1 MTRHNKLIFFIVAF
15 SYSLGVYGASE
26 DEIPKILLFFGR
38 FHPVILHL
46 PIGALLLTFFIDI
59 VGRIRN
65 NYNSILIR
73 TALGFSAIFS
83 ILAATLGYF
92 LSLEGGYGKDTLQI
106 HMWAGIGMTVIVC
119 LLYFSKR
126 SHKEILKKMY
136 VPLFMMALLLT
147 IFTGHYG
154 SILTHGETFLTVHS
168 PLNSSSEKEI
178 ITETDSLYYFQHVI
192 TPILEDKCVSCHN
205 SNKTKGELNLS
216 TIDQFKK
223 GGKHGEIFTA
233 GDIGQSTIYKALLLP
248 IKEEEHMPPTGK
260 PQLTRDEIWLIK
272 HWIETGANFTDQ
284 IINYKK
290 NDTLLGLLTDYL
302 IFPKVN
308 VKEVTVS
315 NLNKITNQ
323 GFVINKI
330 VFGQPYLRV
339 TYAKSDQAIT
349 SKAMRSLI
357 AISDQLIELNLQESK
372 LTDEVAK
379 SFPKLKSLKILR
391 LDQTNITDRALD
403 FLKELSSLEVLNLFN
418 TEISNEG
425 LTGLLDYI
433 QPEKVYFWNKNG
445 ENENLTQFIS
455 GDKQTTILQGLQR
468 GFMEKS
474 TLEKP
479 IVLGNK
485 SIFDKNIKIEVKGRL
500 KGEKIYYTL
509 DGKEPDST
517 SLIYSEPIVLD
528 QTARFQARSYKDEWY
543 PSEVISIDYSKIKYI
558 IKDVTVKYPPKES
571 YSGVHKVFDL
581 ERGSANFRD
590 GKWNGYL
597 DDFIA
602 TLDMGEEVEISQ
614 LSVNC
619 LEGIGSY
626 IFFPSKIEVYA
637 GNESGSMKKYK
648 QLNLP
653 PTDRDRDIKIKNFTV
668 DISHVK
674 ARYIKVVLKNIKKLP
689 SWHEGA
695 GADAWL
701 FVDEIMVQ

>member
-1 MTRHNKLIFFIVAF
+1 ME
-15 SYSLGVYGASE
+15 VYGASE

-59 VGRIRN
+59 VSRIRN

-83 ILAATLGYF
+83 ILTAVLGYF
-92 LSLEGGYGKDTLQI
+92 LSLEGGYGKETLQI
-106 HMWAGIGMTVIVC
+106 HMWAGIGMAVLVC
-119 LLYFSKR
+119 LLYFSKK
-126 SHKEILKKMY
+126 SDKGILKNIY
-136 VPLFMMALLLT
+136 LPLFAMALLLMT
-147 IFTGHYG
+147 FTGHYG
-154 SILTHGETFLTVHS
+154 SILTHGDTFLTAYSPLHS
-168 PLNSSSEKEI
+168 PSDKEI
-178 ITETDSLYYFQHVI
+178 ITEKDSLYYFQHVI
-192 TPILEDKCVSCHN
+192 TPILENKCVSCHN

-216 TIDQFKK
+216 GVDQFKK
-223 GGKHGEIFTA
+223 GGKHGEIFKA
-233 GDIGQSTIYKALLLP
+233 GDIKESTIYKVLILP
-248 IKEEEHMPPTGK
+248 IKEKKHMPPTGK

-272 HWIETGANFTDQ
+272 HWIETGANFTNQ
-284 IINYKK
+284 IANYKK
-290 NDTLLGLLTDYL
+290 NDTLLDLLTDYL
-302 IFPKVN
+302 LFPKIN
-308 VKEVTVS
+308 VKEASVN
-315 NLNKITNQ
+315 NLNKIANH

-339 TYAKSDQAIT
+339 TYSNKGQVIT
-349 SKAMRSLI
+349 SKAMKSLM
-357 AISDQLIELNLQESK
+357 AISDQLVELNLQESK
-372 LTDEVAK
+372 LSDEAAM
-379 SFPKLKSLKILR
+379 SLHKLKSLNILR
-391 LDQTNITDRALD
+391 LDQTSITDQTLEY
-403 FLKELSSLEVLNLFN
+403 LKELSSLKVLNLFN
-418 TEISNEG
+418 TKISNEG
-425 LTGLLDYI
+425 LAGLLTYI
-433 QPEKVYFWNKNG
+433 QPEKVYFWNEDEKNK
-445 ENENLTQFIS
+445 NFAQFVK
-455 GDKQTTILQGLQR
+455 GDNQTTILQGLQE

-474 TLEKP
+474 TLEEP

-517 SLIYSEPIVLD
+517 SLLYSKPIVLD
-528 QTARFQARSYKDEWY
+528 KTARFQARSYKDEWY
-543 PSEVISIDYSKIKYI
+543 PSQVISIDYNKIKYI
-558 IKDVTVKYPPKES
+558 IKDVSVKYPPKES

-597 DDFIA
+597 DDFVA

-637 GNESGSMKKYK
+637 GNDSGAMKKYK
-648 QLNLP
+648 QMNLP
-653 PTDRDRDIKIKNFTV
+653 PTDRNRDIKIKNFTV
-668 DISHVK
+668 DISQVK

-695 GADAWL
+695 GADAWI